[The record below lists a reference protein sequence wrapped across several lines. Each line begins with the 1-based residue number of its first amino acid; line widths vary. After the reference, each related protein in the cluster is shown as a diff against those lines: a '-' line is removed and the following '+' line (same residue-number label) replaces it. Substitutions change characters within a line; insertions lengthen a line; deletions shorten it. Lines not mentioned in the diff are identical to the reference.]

1 MKTARYLPSSVSE
14 RGVVLLEALIA
25 ILIFSIGILGAVGLQ
40 AAMIKS
46 TADAKYRAEASY
58 IVQQRLGA
66 MWVDQDNLANYAE
79 MDTPLSGTSSLPDGR
94 RTTTRGEADCGG
106 GDPSCFKVKVTWQQP
121 GNSGTND
128 IRNVTAVA
136 RITGG

>member
-1 MKTARYLPSSVSE
+1 MKTTTYHPSSVSE

-46 TADAKYRAEASY
+46 TSDAKYRAEAGY

-66 MWVDQDNLANYAE
+66 MWVDQGNLANYAE
-79 MDTPLSGTSSLPDGR
+79 TDTVLAGTSSLPNGK
-94 RTTTRGEADCGG
+94 RTTTRGDADCGG
-106 GDPSCFKVKVTWQQP
+106 GDLSCFKVKVTWQQP
-121 GNSGTND
+121 GSAN
-128 IRNVTAVA
+128 IHNVTAVA